1 MIFNHNLGWLAKLK
15 ASMGHILPTGRMLC
29 MPGLEI
35 PFVKTIENVIRNHY
49 FEESFNSGKT
59 VFISSMV
66 FGRMITLRET

>member
-35 PFVKTIENVIRNHY
+35 PFVKTIENVIQKSL
-49 FEESFNSGKT
+49 FWG
-59 VFISSMV
+59 I
-66 FGRMITLRET
+66 L